1 MLKDLLIF
9 ITENK
14 IWFELSSLI
23 ISGILIWFVIF
34 IVVKTQLIGEKTK
47 YFFDALGKT
56 NLSKRR
62 SVKAWKQIKKRF
74 DIGDDSNL
82 KLAIIEA
89 DKILDELLKI
99 SGYQGETMAD
109 RLKQLT
115 TAQLSNINEI
125 WEVHKLRNS
134 IVHEP
139 NFQISRGEAWNAIEI
154 YKKAFKEFGLID

>member
-1 MLKDLLIF
+1 
-9 ITENK
+9 
-14 IWFELSSLI
+14 
-23 ISGILIWFVIF
+23 
-34 IVVKTQLIGEKTK
+34 
-47 YFFDALGKT
+47 LGKT

-125 WEVHKLRNS
+125 WGVHKLRNS